1 MRRTAPVTG
10 LFWRLPRLAIGLVLL
25 CVFGA
30 VNADNLSDKWE
41 ALPKEK
47 KLVYSNVALA
57 GAITAWGIAF
67 WDYGDHSPFFDSEGW
82 FGSNTEEGGMDKL
95 GHAYLSY
102 VYTHGFAS
110 LYEHWGYESEKAAL
124 YGAFSAFWV
133 QTFMELGD
141 SISRYGFSY
150 EDAIMN
156 VAGTGFGYLTLR
168 YPELSRKLDFRVEL
182 TPEFNKADIFTDYEQ
197 QKYLLALKLD
207 GFKTLERT
215 PLRYFEL
222 HLGYYARGY
231 SEPPPTPRERN
242 VYIGIGLNLS
252 SLFREHGWTKT
263 ATVLRFV
270 QPPYTTLQYEND
282 LNR

>member
-1 MRRTAPVTG
+1 MTR
-10 LFWRLPRLAIGLVLL
+10 W
-25 CVFGA
+25 
-30 VNADNLSDKWE
+30 DS
-41 ALPKEK
+41 LPKEK

-67 WDYGDHSPFFDSEGW
+67 WDYGDHSPYYDSEGW
-82 FGSNTEEGGMDKL
+82 FGEDTQEGGMDKL

-102 VYTHGFAS
+102 VYTHGFS
-110 LYEHWGYESEKAAL
+110 WLYRRWGYEPEKAAR
-124 YGAFSAFWV
+124 YGAFSAFGV

-150 EDAIMN
+150 EDSIMN
-156 VAGTGFGYLTLR
+156 LVGTGFGYLTLR

-182 TPEFNKADIFTDYEQ
+182 TPEFNKSDVFTDYEQ

-215 PLRYFEL
+215 PLRFFEL

-242 VYIGIGLNLS
+242 VYVGIGINVS
-252 SLFREHGWTKT
+252 SFFRRHGWTKT
-263 ATVLRFV
+263 GTVLRYV
-270 QPPYTTLQYEND
+270 QLPYTSIRAEKD
-282 LNR
+282 LNQ